1 MFPISHDVTAT
12 QVGHSLGGALA
23 ELDAMFFT
31 LNLPSSVHVKAVTYG
46 TPRVGNS
53 AWATFFD
60 SKVSDFVRIDNKK
73 DPIPIMPGRFMGFA
87 HPHGEIHIMSATEA
101 YSCSGDDDATDSKC
115 TISQVPNVLVSNI
128 LDHLGP
134 YDGIHIGTLY
144 CT

>member
-1 MFPISHDVTAT
+1 
-12 QVGHSLGGALA
+12 
-23 ELDAMFFT
+23 MFFT